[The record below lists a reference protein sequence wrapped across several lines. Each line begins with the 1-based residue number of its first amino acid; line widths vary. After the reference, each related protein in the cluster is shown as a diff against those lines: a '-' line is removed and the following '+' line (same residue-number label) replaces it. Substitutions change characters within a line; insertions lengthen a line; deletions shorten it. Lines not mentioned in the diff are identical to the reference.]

1 MADRPTNNKSASD
14 EHTVL
19 NLDRVVFIGRTF
31 AEYMWMFNLD
41 PSQLRDLKILDCPS
55 GASSFVAEASGE
67 HHVGTAVGCDLL
79 YGNNNLKSLEK
90 RGKKD
95 LEYMLERLSLVP
107 DFYDWNMYTSVE
119 DLGRARSTSLRR
131 FLSDYESK
139 QCIAN
144 GNKKNN
150 RYIQAELPKLPFD
163 DKSFDLVLSSN
174 LLFYYHNMLDYSFHL
189 ESILELLRVTSK
201 ELRIFPVQ
209 RPDSSL
215 PDYFDRLMED
225 INVHMQKRV
234 SFRIEKVKYEFRR
247 GVNKMLVITRGD

>member
-1 MADRPTNNKSASD
+1 MADRPTNNKSVPD
-14 EHTVL
+14 GRTVL
-19 NLDRVVFIGRTF
+19 NLDKVVFIGRTLS
-31 AEYMWMFNLD
+31 EYMWMFNLH

-95 LEYMLERLSLVP
+95 LEYMLERLSEVP
-107 DFYDWNMYTSVE
+107 NFYDWNIYTNVE
-119 DLGRARSTSLRR
+119 DLRKARSTSLRR

-139 QCIAN
+139 QGMTN
-144 GNKKNN
+144 GNKKNGE
-150 RYIQAELPKLPFD
+150 YLYAELPKLPFD

-189 ESILELLRVTSK
+189 ESILEMLRVTSK

-209 RPDSSL
+209 RPDSIL

-225 INVHMQKRV
+225 ISGHMKKEV

-247 GVNKMLVITRGD
+247 GVNKMLLISRGD